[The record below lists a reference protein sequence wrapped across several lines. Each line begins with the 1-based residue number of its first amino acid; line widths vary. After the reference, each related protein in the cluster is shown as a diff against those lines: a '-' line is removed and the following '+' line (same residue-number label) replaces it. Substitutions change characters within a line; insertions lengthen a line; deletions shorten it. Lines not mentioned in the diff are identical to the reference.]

1 MFLSLRKK
9 FRDLPCVQSY
19 LVCVSLDNTCVSLDN
34 NKDDTELESVSK
46 YFLKILENTIRDVS
60 IVKSLL

>member
-1 MFLSLRKK
+1 MRDISLRKK

-46 YFLKILENTIRDVS
+46 Y
-60 IVKSLL
+60 